1 MTMSTRNPIINVR
14 GTGQRIRKIMEE
26 RGYTVSDVQEYLD
39 LTTPQSIY
47 HWFRG
52 RNLPTID
59 NLYALSELFK
69 VPIDEMVCGNR
80 KVYENNKR
88 KDSAQ
93 IILLYYEKLNSV
105 AA

>member
-1 MTMSTRNPIINVR
+1 MAMSTRNPIIDVR

-26 RGYTVSDVQEYLD
+26 CGYTVSDVQEYLD

>member
-1 MTMSTRNPIINVR
+1 MAMSTRNPIIDVR

-26 RGYTVSDVQEYLD
+26 RGYSVSDVQEYLD
-39 LTTPQSIY
+39 LNTPQSIY
-47 HWFRG
+47 DWFRG

-93 IILLYYEKLNSV
+93 IILLYYKKLNSV